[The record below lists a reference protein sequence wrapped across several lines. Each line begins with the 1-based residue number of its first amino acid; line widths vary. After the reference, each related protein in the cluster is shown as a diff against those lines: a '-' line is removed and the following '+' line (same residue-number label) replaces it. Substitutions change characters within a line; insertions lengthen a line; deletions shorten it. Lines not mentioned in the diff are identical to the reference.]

1 MKDRSNMIW
10 IDLEMTGL
18 DTQRD
23 YIIEIAS
30 IVTDKNL
37 NILEGMDLIVSEKA
51 RAQGV
56 TTKVSIVATV
66 RPTTRDPAICSQKL
80 VM

>member
-37 NILEGMDLIVSEKA
+37 NILEEGPNLAIKQPDEILNGMDKWNTDHHNRS
-51 RAQGV
+51 
-56 TTKVSIVATV
+56 
-66 RPTTRDPAICSQKL
+66 
-80 VM
+80 